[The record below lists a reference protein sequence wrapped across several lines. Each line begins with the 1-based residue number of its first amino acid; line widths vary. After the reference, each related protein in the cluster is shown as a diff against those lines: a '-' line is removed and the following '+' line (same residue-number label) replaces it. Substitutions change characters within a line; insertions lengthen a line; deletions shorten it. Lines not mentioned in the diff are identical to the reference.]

1 MFSKNLMN
9 SRLGLSRVQ
18 QLVVV
23 GVAAMVGLAGGDFLG
38 VVELVGVL

>member
-1 MFSKNLMN
+1 MN

-23 GVAAMVGLAGGDFLG
+23 GVAAKVGLTEGDIVR